1 MSLKIAFIMDPITHV
16 NPVKDST
23 IAMVEA
29 AQNRG
34 WQSYYVPMQ
43 GLYFA
48 DGKVMVQAYGL
59 QLCLDQ
65 SPWYKISPLPALPL
79 ADFNVAMMRKDPPF
93 DMNYIYATYLL
104 ELSEAEGVV
113 VINRPQ
119 SIRDANE
126 KLFTLQF
133 PQCTTPVSVTSQAT
147 EIKHFLQKHGDIIL
161 KPLDGMGGTSIF
173 RVTQSDPNINVI
185 IETLTQFGT
194 IPIMAQKFIPD
205 ISQGDKR
212 ILMIDGQ
219 AVPFALARIPTKG
232 ETRGNLAA
240 GGTGKVQVL
249 TEKDRWIADQVG
261 PTLKAKGL
269 IFVGLDV
276 IGDYLT
282 EINVTSPTCI
292 REITAESKVPIAD
305 QLMDVIQKR
314 WLQQVDK

>member
-1 MSLKIAFIMDPITHV
+1 MSLKIAFIMDPITSV

-29 AQNRG
+29 AQNRH

-43 GLYFA
+43 GLYYA
-48 DGKVMVQAYGL
+48 DGKVMVNAYEL
-59 QLCLDQ
+59 QLSLNQ
-65 SPWYKISPLPALPL
+65 SPWYQISALPATPL
-79 ADFNVAMMRKDPPF
+79 ADFDVVMMRKDPPF

-104 ELSEAEGVV
+104 EMAEAEGVFV
-113 VINRPQ
+113 VNKPQ

-133 PQCTTPVSVTSQAT
+133 PQCTTPVSVTSQAD
-147 EIKHFLQKHGDIIL
+147 EIKQFLQKHEDIIL

-173 RVTQSDPNINVI
+173 RVKQSDPNINVI
-185 IETLTQFGT
+185 IETLTELGNT
-194 IPIMAQKFIPD
+194 PIMAQKFIPD
-205 ISQGDKR
+205 ITEGDKR
-212 ILMIDGQ
+212 ILMINGQ
-219 AVPFALARIPTKG
+219 AVPFSLARIPAKG

-240 GGTGKVQVL
+240 GGSGRVQAL
-249 TEKDRWIADQVG
+249 TKKDLWIAEQVG
-261 PTLKAKGL
+261 PALKEKGL

-292 REITAESKVPIAD
+292 RDITKVSKVPVAD
-305 QLMDVIQKR
+305 QLMDVIQ
-314 WLQQVDK
+314 QQINR